1 MSREKKKKRA
11 KEEESLYTI
20 LKKKKNNNQ
29 NSFSITLVEGNS
41 VGAKTF
47 SKWEKNNS
55 LCLIA
60 HTTYHTFYP

>member
-1 MSREKKKKRA
+1 MSREKKKKEQ
-11 KEEESLYTI
+11 KKKNPCI
-20 LKKKKNNNQ
+20 PFFKKKNNNQ

>member
-1 MSREKKKKRA
+1 MSREKKRA

-20 LKKKKNNNQ
+20 LKKKKKNNNQ

>member
-1 MSREKKKKRA
+1 MSREKKKSKRRRIPI
-11 KEEESLYTI
+11 YH

>member
-1 MSREKKKKRA
+1 MSREKKKKEQ
-11 KEEESLYTI
+11 KKKNPCIPFL
-20 LKKKKNNNQ
+20 KKKNNNQ